1 MKAMECYPPSL
12 PAQLDLTPVQQELSE
27 LCRNPWGQ
35 EQCLQLRPARTP
47 ATVEAWLAETDELL
61 QALQRKDHLLNVEY
75 PPYRAFLGRLEI
87 RQHGLKEA
95 ELDQL
100 RSAARTYTEAYRY
113 LEKRALEMPRL
124 WAKVQN
130 WPPEKEIVK
139 RIDGVLDEKGQMRP
153 NASPELARIHRE
165 LGKSRAA
172 ANRIFARIRKKYQ
185 GKGLLAD
192 FDESV
197 SDQRRVL
204 AVQAAYKGQVNG
216 IFHAS
221 SSRQSIVFIEPG
233 ETVEVNNR
241 IVELL
246 DGEREEVQR
255 ILREVT
261 QALAPYRE
269 ALEVYAQRL
278 DELDLIRAK
287 ALWAQREEACV
298 PRLSEAP
305 EISLSEAYN
314 PVLRRVNR
322 QNDKPTRPLSLTL
335 DTEQQMIVISGPNA
349 GGKSLAL
356 KTVGLLQ
363 LLLQSGVP
371 VPVHP
376 RSRMGLFRQLAGD
389 IGDAQSIENELST
402 YSSKLQKMQHFLTH
416 ADGDTLLLIDEFGSG
431 SDPALGSALAQVFLE
446 KLHGFGTRAIFT
458 THFNAIKNRAAE
470 MEGIANA
477 AMLFDRRSFTPRYE
491 LQIGQPGSSFTFEV
505 AQQSGIA
512 PHLIAEAKEQVDEGI
527 LRTDQLLVEIQDEK
541 IELEAIRHR
550 QEQEL
555 QKLRQLQNQQ
565 KSQIGR
571 LEQKLQKQ
579 TERNTENDRLLYWG
593 QRFQKLVESWLDSG
607 SQKDK
612 KQVVSRFVGMLN
624 QRASETEKTDQ
635 QTHQKE
641 SRAHEKKL
649 RRFLEEP
656 IHEGQEVKVLSS
668 GMKGTVV
675 AIKGDKY
682 KLALGGNMTA
692 QLDREQFIRAD
703 APLGKK
709 PQKKKRKNS
718 PGKKET
724 QGSASAKASPK
735 KEKAAGPAQAKKPPE
750 KDQAAEGPRNKERGP
765 EKTS

>member
-1 MKAMECYPPSL
+1 MKVMECYPQSL
-12 PAQLDLTPVQQELSE
+12 PAQLDLTPVLQELSA
-27 LCRNPWGQ
+27 LCRNPWAQ
-35 EQCLQLRPARTP
+35 QQCLHLRPYREPEA
-47 ATVEAWLAETDELL
+47 VEARLAETDELL
-61 QALQRKDHLLNVEY
+61 QALQRKDQLLSVEY
-75 PPYRAFLGRLEI
+75 PPYRAFLGRLRI
-87 RQHGLKEA
+87 HQHGLKEK
-95 ELDQL
+95 ELDIL
-100 RSAARTYTEAYRY
+100 RSATRTYAAAFRY

-124 WAKVQN
+124 WAKVQA
-130 WPPEKEIVK
+130 WPPEKAIIK
-139 RIDGVLDEKGQMRP
+139 SIDAVLDDRGQMRP

-165 LGKSRAA
+165 LSKSRTAA
-172 ANRIFARIRKKYQ
+172 DRIFARVRKKYQ

-204 AVQAAYKGQVNG
+204 AVQAPYKGQVNG

-246 DGEREEVQR
+246 DAEREEIQR

-261 QALAPYRE
+261 QALAPYQE
-269 ALEVYAQRL
+269 ALEVYARRL

-335 DTEQQMIVISGPNA
+335 DDEQQMIVISGPNA

-376 RSRMGLFRQLAGD
+376 RSRMGIFRQLSGD

-446 KLHGFGTRAIFT
+446 KLHGFGARAIFT

-470 MEGIANA
+470 TKGIANA
-477 AMLFDRRSFTPRYE
+477 AMLFDRRSFTPRFE

-512 PHLIAEAKEQVDEGI
+512 PHLISQAQSLVDEGI

-541 IELEAIRHR
+541 IALDKIRR
-550 QEQEL
+550 QQEEEL
-555 QKLRQLQNQQ
+555 QKLRQLQNNQ

-624 QRASETEKTDQ
+624 QRATETEKADQ
-635 QTHQKE
+635 KTHQKE
-641 SRAHEKKL
+641 SRAHQKKL
-649 RRFLEEP
+649 QRFLEEP

-692 QLDREQFIRAD
+692 QLDRDQFIRAD

-718 PGKKET
+718 PGKKE
-724 QGSASAKASPK
+724 AKDAPSAKPSPK
-735 KEKAAGPAQAKKPPE
+735 KEKAPGQAQAKKPPE
-750 KDQAAEGPRNKERGP
+750 KDQGGKRPSKP
-765 EKTS
+765 EDRSQKTG

>member
-1 MKAMECYPPSL
+1 MKAMECYPQSL
-12 PAQLDLTPVQQELSE
+12 PAQLDLGPVQQELSE
-27 LCRNPWGQ
+27 LCRNAWGQ
-35 EQCLQLRPARTP
+35 EKCRQLGPSREAS
-47 ATVEAWLAETDELL
+47 TVEAWLAETDELL
-61 QALQRKDHLLNVEY
+61 QALQRNDHLLKVEY
-75 PPYRAFLGRLEI
+75 PPYREFLGRLTI
-87 RQHGLKEA
+87 RQHALKET

-100 RSAARTYTEAYRY
+100 RSATHTYAEAFRY

-124 WAKVQN
+124 WQKVQN

-139 RIDGVLDEKGQMRP
+139 CIDAVLDEKGQMRP
-153 NASPELARIHRE
+153 NASPELARIYRE

-172 ANRIFARIRKKYQ
+172 ANRIFDRVRKKYQ
-185 GKGLLAD
+185 SKGLLAD

-221 SSRQSIVFIEPG
+221 SSRQSIVFVEPG

-255 ILREVT
+255 ILRAVT
-261 QALAPYRE
+261 QDLAPYRD
-269 ALEVYAQRL
+269 ALEIYADRL

-298 PRLSEAP
+298 PRLSEGP
-305 EISLSEAYN
+305 EISLYEAYN

-335 DTEQQMIVISGPNA
+335 DAEQQMIVISGPNA

-376 RSRMGLFRQLAGD
+376 RSRMGLFRQLSGD

-541 IELEAIRHR
+541 IELENVRR
-550 QEQEL
+550 QQEKEL
-555 QKLRQLQNQQ
+555 QKLRELQNNQ

-624 QRASETEKTDQ
+624 QRASETEKEENK
-635 QTHQKE
+635 THQKA
-641 SRAHEKKL
+641 SRAHDKKL
-649 RRFLEEP
+649 KRFLEEP

-675 AIKGDKY
+675 SIKGDKY

-703 APLGKK
+703 APLGQK
-709 PQKKKRKNS
+709 PKKKKRRNSRNTEKKPKN
-718 PGKKET
+718 
-724 QGSASAKASPK
+724 QKASSNSSPSSSKPK
-735 KEKAAGPAQAKKPPE
+735 PPTEKAAPRSAPE
-750 KDQAAEGPRNKERGP
+750 KDPRKTQTDREKE
-765 EKTS
+765 